1 MKIMCITQKVITK
14 YLANDKADEVI
25 DELFKSLPKLDL
37 KHQWELVI
45 LSLIVLIYCTINVI
59 K

>member
-45 LSLIVLIYCTINVI
+45 LSLIVLIMS
-59 K
+59 